1 MTTLL
6 AEQCAEYAEAMAEHY
21 DVVILGMGPG
31 GEAAATR
38 LLQAGK
44 RVAVVEPELI
54 GGECGYWACIPSKTL
69 LRPVELA
76 LATAA
81 TPGITA
87 GTLDWE
93 GARAWRDDMV
103 RHLDD
108 TKQAADY
115 EEQGATVIRGTARIA
130 GPGLVEVDGRRIS
143 ADHIIIATGSAPE
156 RPQIEG
162 LDQAAVWTN
171 REVTNLSEVPAR
183 VIIIGAS
190 AVAVEVSQYLR
201 GFGAEVTIV
210 GRGPRILRREEL
222 RVSALMED
230 HLRSQGISLRLGTT
244 PVRAS
249 SDGTHSTL
257 EFDDGSTLTAEV
269 ITLATGRRP
278 RTVGLDLGALGVS
291 VDDKGAIEVDEH
303 CRAGSG
309 LWAVGDVTGRMPFT
323 HVAKYQASIA
333 ADAILGRPRA
343 AQYGSIPRVVFGS
356 PEVAAVGLTAEQ
368 AKTQG
373 MRVSTAVVD
382 LTAALARPWT
392 YEQQPSGAELG
403 LVADADGDTLL
414 GAWAVA
420 PQSSEWIHQAALAI
434 GAEIPIS
441 RLIEQVAQFPTFSEG
456 YLTALNELHEHRGS

>member
-1 MTTLL
+1 MS
-6 AEQCAEYAEAMAEHY
+6 EQY
-21 DVVILGMGPG
+21 DAIILGMGPG
-31 GEAAATR
+31 GEAAAGR

-44 RVAVVEPELI
+44 RVALVESELI

-81 TPGITA
+81 TPGISP

-93 GARAWRDDMV
+93 AARSWRDDMV

-115 EEQGATVIRGTARIA
+115 EEQGATVLRGTARIA
-130 GPGLVEVDGRRIS
+130 GPGLVDVDGRRIS
-143 ADHIIIATGSAPE
+143 AEHIIIATGSAPA

-171 REVTNLSEVPAR
+171 REVTNLSDVPAR

-201 GFGAEVTIV
+201 GFGAEVTMV
-210 GRGPRILRREEL
+210 GRGPRILRREEP
-222 RVSALMED
+222 RVSTLMED
-230 HLRSQGISLRLGTT
+230 HLRSQGISLRLGAT
-244 PVRAS
+244 PVRACR
-249 SDGTHSTL
+249 DGTHSTL
-257 EFDDGSTLTAEV
+257 ELDDGTTLSAEV

-278 RTVGLDLGALGVS
+278 RTAGLGLEALGVR

-303 CRAGSG
+303 CRAGPG
-309 LWAVGDVTGRMPFT
+309 VWAIGDVTGRMPFT

-333 ADAILGRPRA
+333 VGAILGRPRA

-356 PEVAAVGLTAEQ
+356 PEVAAVGLTTEQ
-368 AKTQG
+368 ARAQG
-373 MRVSTAVVD
+373 REVTTAVVD

-403 LVADADGDTLL
+403 LVADAEAKTLL

-434 GAEIPIS
+434 GAEIPLS

-456 YLTALNELHEHRGS
+456 YLTALNELDQTRFS